1 MCRFFSVNIDYKFQ
15 KVVVSLLCIDLYSI
29 IIEQGYIQKGNIQQ
43 HHSKFHIKNTVTDDE
58 FWNHVDNQF
67 EEKMKTKILLPPGVY
82 WVFLFFQIFYC
93 FVGFIVFIERSNQ
106 EKSSSCPEIFCKK
119 AVLKNSVKFTGR
131 HLSGSCRPATLSQKR
146 LQPIFS
152 FWTVV
157 DRVLDLQ
164 LYQKDSGTGVFLWIL
179 RISENTSFTE
189 HLWTTTSEHCKSN
202 RKTLGKALGKT

>member
-1 MCRFFSVNIDYKFQ
+1 MKRRWRRKYYCHPVCIEFFYFFKF
-15 KVVVSLLCIDLYSI
+15 
-29 IIEQGYIQKGNIQQ
+29 
-43 HHSKFHIKNTVTDDE
+43 
-58 FWNHVDNQF
+58 
-67 EEKMKTKILLPPGVY
+67 
-82 WVFLFFQIFYC
+82 FYC

-189 HLWTTTSEHCKSN
+189 HLWTTTSEHCRSN